1 MSNKLK
7 TLSVYDEGLGF
18 VDELCDD
25 IDFVLAAEDT
35 FVIFPED
42 EFFEFNFD
50 NQDTSITDGIE
61 AEYGKPMSELST
73 EVALYWM
80 VARGMRL
87 GEKSDAVWMRDD
99 STLVWC

>member
-1 MSNKLK
+1 MSTKLK
-7 TLSVYDEGLGF
+7 ALTAYDEGCADI
-18 VDELCDD
+18 DELCDD
-25 IDFVLAAEDT
+25 IEFAETAQDT
-35 FVIFPED
+35 FLIFSDD
-42 EFFEFNFD
+42 EFFQFNFD
-50 NQDTSITDGIE
+50 NQETPLIDNLE

>member
-50 NQDTSITDGIE
+50 NFISSSLTTLF
-61 AEYGKPMSELST
+61 LSFSF
-73 EVALYWM
+73 LIIS
-80 VARGMRL
+80 L
-87 GEKSDAVWMRDD
+87 LL
-99 STLVWC
+99 LV